1 MPKVKV
7 YRNPGQGFAW
17 LAEGEIGDCAYYDGA
32 DTLEQLKASIATFWA
47 DEEFDV
53 EVVQV
58 TCPEADESPSIAPLH
73 LADR

>member
-1 MPKVKV
+1 MPEVKV

-32 DTLEQLKASIATFWA
+32 DTLEELKASIALFWA

-58 TCPEADESPSIAPLH
+58 TSPEADESQSTAPLLLTDH
-73 LADR
+73 